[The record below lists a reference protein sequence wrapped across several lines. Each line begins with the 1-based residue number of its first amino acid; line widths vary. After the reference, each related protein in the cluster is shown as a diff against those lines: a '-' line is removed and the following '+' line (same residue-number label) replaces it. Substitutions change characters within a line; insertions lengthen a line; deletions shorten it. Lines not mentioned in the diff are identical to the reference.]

1 MKLEDFWK
9 IINEIGFISHKKLN
23 SDYISFNVDYPHRGI
38 LNFVIEF
45 YDNNFMLVY
54 DWRDKILNECS
65 KKEIVDKITYL
76 VEGL

>member
-1 MKLEDFWK
+1 
-9 IINEIGFISHKKLN
+9 
-23 SDYISFNVDYPHRGI
+23 VDYPHRGI